1 MNENPM
7 ETTRSP
13 DGYFK
18 LKDLMKAWGHKHA
31 LSTEDVLSAVGE
43 FMFKRVR
50 GEMGAHFL
58 VYRADSVGA
67 DIYLSIP
74 EPGVQ

>member
-31 LSTEDVLSAVGE
+31 LNTDEVLSAVGE
-43 FMFKRVR
+43 FMFKRIR
-50 GEMGAHFL
+50 GVNRARFL
-58 VYRADSVGA
+58 VYQADVIGA

-74 EPGVQ
+74 EADVQ